1 MLCKEEKRIQLNV
14 AAEAYKNQKQDMGQK
29 KITSSLSSD
38 TGGHSLYS
46 ANDVVF
52 FKGAVSAPSANELV

>member
-1 MLCKEEKRIQLNV
+1 
-14 AAEAYKNQKQDMGQK
+14 MGQK